1 MSKNKDLQEKEDVVL
16 GNKVSSFLTNN
27 IKFLKYIALAIV
39 VIVIIIGIVNFSL
52 NNKAEKNIE
61 ALDVAQTQFSSAV
74 NANPESDTY
83 QQDLDEALAAL
94 TDLKDEKGYVGFK
107 SSYLLALNEFTNEN
121 YQAALESFIDISNKA
136 SGTYMGS
143 LSLSNAA
150 VCAEQLGDDSLVVEY
165 CQQLIDTYGN
175 DAAET
180 PKTMFTLARIYEKEG
195 NKELAQGQFQQLA
208 DQFPNSEYGKLA
220 QNSLLNY

>member
-121 YQAALESFIDISNKA
+121 YQAALDQFIDISNKA

-143 LSLSNAA
+143 LALSNAA

>member
-27 IKFLKYIALAIV
+27 IKFLKYIALAVV

-121 YQAALESFIDISNKA
+121 YQAALDQFIDISNKA

-143 LSLSNAA
+143 LALSNAA